1 MSKKEL
7 IEKFYIAFKNK
18 DMQIISQICD
28 KSIEWNTLKGMP
40 HGGKY
45 IGLKAIFED
54 YFPNM
59 LSHFK
64 EFHALPEEYI
74 ESEDHVTVIGKYQ
87 GISKSDKDFEVPFSH
102 TYYIQENKIKEFRQ
116 FTDTKTIQDS
126 LN

>member
-1 MSKKEL
+1 
-7 IEKFYIAFKNK
+7 
-18 DMQIISQICD
+18 
-28 KSIEWNTLKGMP
+28 MP

-45 IGLKAIFED
+45 VGLKAIFED

-74 ESEDHVTVIGKYQ
+74 ESEDYVTVIGKYQ
-87 GISKSDKDFEVPFSH
+87 GISKSDKNFEVPFSH
-102 TYYIQENKIKEFRQ
+102 VYYIQENKIKEFRQ